1 MSMENYFRELLYMRV
16 GPIVFLIVVFSLVL
30 LASSVM
36 REPMQTQT
44 QPESMSKGS
53 SIKCPKVLIKKG
65 EQLILYDDANN
76 EIQNFASLDEYIDYL
91 KNERARGISCPV
103 LFLQKENDTQG
114 RDVYRVRP
122 GVFDQQGGMAPVDI
136 APIIDANR
144 KSKIYNV
151 NNYPGFDPL
160 GLQIGVYTQLDAVH
174 DSTEKAKTSDNPMD
188 TNWGGVEFTRD
199 AVESGKYED
208 NEVGRPTYFNPK
220 TQFFP
225 NLYKEHPVPKSY
237 ANTDLSV

>member
-1 MSMENYFRELLYMRV
+1 MSAENYFRELLYMRV

-44 QPESMSKGS
+44 QPESKS

-151 NNYPGFDPL
+151 HNYPGFDPL

-188 TNWGGVEFTRD
+188 TNWGGVEFTQD

>member
-36 REPMQTQT
+36 QEPMQTQT
-44 QPESMSKGS
+44 KTQDKAQVQV
-53 SIKCPKVLIKKG
+53 KCPKVLVKKG
-65 EQLILYDDANN
+65 EQLILYDDADK
-76 EIQNFASLDEYIDYL
+76 EIQQFASLDEYIDYL

-122 GVFDQQGGMAPVDI
+122 GVFDQQGGMTPVDI

-160 GLQIGVYTQLDAVH
+160 GLQVGVYTQLDAVH

-188 TNWGGVEFTRD
+188 TNWGGVEFTQD

-225 NLYKEHPVPKSY
+225 SLYKDHAVPKSY

>member
-1 MSMENYFRELLYMRV
+1 MRV

-30 LASSVM
+30 IASVFVIDK
-36 REPMQTQT
+36 REPMQTQM
-44 QPESMSKGS
+44 ESSTRV
-53 SIKCPKVLIKKG
+53 KCPKVLIKKG
-65 EQLILYDDANN
+65 EQLILYDESNN

-114 RDVYRVRP
+114 NDVYRIRP
-122 GVFDQQGGMAPVDI
+122 GIFDQQGGMGPVNI
-136 APIIDANR
+136 TPIIDANR

-160 GLQIGVYTQLDAVH
+160 GLQIGVYSQLDAVH
-174 DSTEKAKTSDNPMD
+174 DSTENATISDNPMD
-188 TNWGGVEFTRD
+188 TNWGGVDFTQESVD
-199 AVESGKYED
+199 SGKYED
-208 NEVGRPTYFNPK
+208 NEIVKPTYFNPK

-225 NLYKEHPVPKSY
+225 ELHKGHATPRSY
-237 ANTDLSV
+237 ANRENPGSP

>member
-1 MSMENYFRELLYMRV
+1 MSAENYFRELLYMRV

-44 QPESMSKGS
+44 QPESKSKGS

-188 TNWGGVEFTRD
+188 TNWGGVEFTQD
-199 AVESGKYED
+199 AIESGKYED

>member
-1 MSMENYFRELLYMRV
+1 MSMKNYFRELLYMRV

-36 REPMQTQT
+36 REPMQTKTQT
-44 QPESMSKGS
+44 QDKEQL
-53 SIKCPKVLIKKG
+53 KCPKVLIKKG
-65 EQLILYDDANN
+65 EQLILYDHADK
-76 EIQNFASLDEYIDYL
+76 EIQHFASLDEYIDYL

-122 GVFDQQGGMAPVDI
+122 SVFDQQGGMAPVDI

-160 GLQIGVYTQLDAVH
+160 GLQVGVYSQLDAIH
-174 DSTEKAKTSDNPMD
+174 DSTEKTKTSDNPMD
-188 TNWGGVEFTRD
+188 TNWGGVDFTQE
-199 AVESGKYED
+199 AVDSGKYED

-220 TQFFP
+220 THFFP

>member
-1 MSMENYFRELLYMRV
+1 MLAEDYFRDLLYMRV

-36 REPMQTQT
+36 KEPMQTQA
-44 QPESMSKGS
+44 QVHDKAPSV
-53 SIKCPKVLIKKG
+53 KCPKVLIKKG
-65 EQLILYDDANN
+65 EQLILYDDADK
-76 EIQNFASLDEYIDYL
+76 EIQQFTSLDEYIDYL

-122 GVFDQQGGMAPVDI
+122 GVFDQDGGMTPVDI

-160 GLQIGVYTQLDAVH
+160 GLQIGVYTKLDAVH
-174 DSTEKAKTSDNPMD
+174 DSTENAKTSDNPMD
-188 TNWGGVEFTRD
+188 TNWGGVNFTQD

-220 TQFFP
+220 AQFFP
-225 NLYKEHPVPKSY
+225 DLYKDHPVPKSY
-237 ANTDLSV
+237 ANPDLSV

>member
-1 MSMENYFRELLYMRV
+1 MSAENYFRELLYMRV

-44 QPESMSKGS
+44 QPESKSKAS

-188 TNWGGVEFTRD
+188 TNWGGVNFTQD

-220 TQFFP
+220 AQFFP

>member
-1 MSMENYFRELLYMRV
+1 MSAENYFRELLYMRV

-36 REPMQTQT
+36 REPMQTNMKT
-44 QPESMSKGS
+44 RTPNKAS
-53 SIKCPKVLIKKG
+53 SVKCPKVLIKKG

-174 DSTEKAKTSDNPMD
+174 DSTENAKTSDNPMD
-188 TNWGGVEFTRD
+188 TNWGGVEFTQD
-199 AVESGKYED
+199 AIESGKYED

>member
-36 REPMQTQT
+36 QEPMQTQT
-44 QPESMSKGS
+44 KTQDKAQVQV
-53 SIKCPKVLIKKG
+53 KCPKVLVKKG
-65 EQLILYDDANN
+65 EQLILYDDADK
-76 EIQNFASLDEYIDYL
+76 EIQQFASLDEYIDYL

-122 GVFDQQGGMAPVDI
+122 GVFDQDGGMTPVDI

-160 GLQIGVYTQLDAVH
+160 GLQIGVYNQLDAVH

-188 TNWGGVEFTRD
+188 TNWGGVNFTQD
-199 AVESGKYED
+199 AVDSGKYED
-208 NEVGRPTYFNPK
+208 NVVGRPTYFKPK

-225 NLYKEHPVPKSY
+225 DLYKDHPVPKSY

>member
-1 MSMENYFRELLYMRV
+1 MLAEDYFRELLYMRV

-36 REPMQTQT
+36 QEPMQTQT
-44 QPESMSKGS
+44 KTQDKAQVQV
-53 SIKCPKVLIKKG
+53 KCPKVLVKKG
-65 EQLILYDDANN
+65 EQLILYDDADK
-76 EIQNFASLDEYIDYL
+76 EIQQFASLDEYIDYL

-103 LFLQKENDTQG
+103 LFLQSENDTQG

-122 GVFDQQGGMAPVDI
+122 GVFDQQGGMTPVDI

-160 GLQIGVYTQLDAVH
+160 GLQVGVYTQLDAVH

-188 TNWGGVEFTRD
+188 TNWGGVEFTQD

-225 NLYKEHPVPKSY
+225 SLYKDHAVPKSY

>member
-1 MSMENYFRELLYMRV
+1 MSAENYFRELLYMRV

-44 QPESMSKGS
+44 QPESKSKGS

-188 TNWGGVEFTRD
+188 TNWGGVEFTQD

>member
-1 MSMENYFRELLYMRV
+1 MLMENYFRELLYMRV

-44 QPESMSKGS
+44 QPESKSKGS

-188 TNWGGVEFTRD
+188 TNWGGVEFTQD
-199 AVESGKYED
+199 AIESGKYED

>member
-36 REPMQTQT
+36 QEPMQTQT
-44 QPESMSKGS
+44 KTQDKAQVQV
-53 SIKCPKVLIKKG
+53 KCPKVLVKKG

-76 EIQNFASLDEYIDYL
+76 AIQKFASLDEYIDYL
-91 KNERARGISCPV
+91 KNERARGVSCPV
-103 LFLQKENDTQG
+103 LFLQSENDTQG

-122 GVFDQQGGMAPVDI
+122 GVFDQQGGMTPVDI

-160 GLQIGVYTQLDAVH
+160 GLQVGVYTQLDAVH

-188 TNWGGVEFTRD
+188 TNWGGVEFTQD

-225 NLYKEHPVPKSY
+225 SLYKDHAVPKSY

>member
-1 MSMENYFRELLYMRV
+1 MSMKNYFRELLYMRV

-36 REPMQTQT
+36 REPMQTKTQT
-44 QPESMSKGS
+44 QDKEQL
-53 SIKCPKVLIKKG
+53 KCPKVLIKKG
-65 EQLILYDDANN
+65 EQLILYDHADK

-122 GVFDQQGGMAPVDI
+122 SVFDQQGGMAPVDI

-160 GLQIGVYTQLDAVH
+160 GLQVGVYSQLDAIH
-174 DSTEKAKTSDNPMD
+174 DSTEKTKTSDNPMD
-188 TNWGGVEFTRD
+188 TNWGGVDFTQE
-199 AVESGKYED
+199 AVDSGKYED

-220 TQFFP
+220 THFFP